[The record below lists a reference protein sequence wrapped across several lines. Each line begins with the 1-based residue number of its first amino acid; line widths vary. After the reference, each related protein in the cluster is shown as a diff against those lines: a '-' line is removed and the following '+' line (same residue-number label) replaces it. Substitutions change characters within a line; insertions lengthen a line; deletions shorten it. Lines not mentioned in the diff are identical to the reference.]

1 MNTVSP
7 RRMLRR
13 REAAKYLRETWGVPC
28 AEKTLAKL
36 AVVGGGPPY
45 RVYGRIPLYEPD
57 QLDGWVRSKLSI
69 PIASTSDIRTT
80 SPIRRQSTA
89 K

>member
-1 MNTVSP
+1 MQAVPP

-36 AVVGGGPPY
+36 AVIGGGPSY
-45 RVYGRIPLYEPD
+45 RVYGRIPLYEQA
-57 QLDGWVRSKLSI
+57 QLDGWVSSRLSA
-69 PIASTSDIRTT
+69 PIMSTSEARAPAPNK
-80 SPIRRQSTA
+80 SQ
-89 K
+89 